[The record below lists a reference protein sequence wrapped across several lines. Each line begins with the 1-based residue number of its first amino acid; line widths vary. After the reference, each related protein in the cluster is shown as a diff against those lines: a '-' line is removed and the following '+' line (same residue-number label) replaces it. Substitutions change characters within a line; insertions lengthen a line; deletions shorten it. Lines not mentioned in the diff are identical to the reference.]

1 MKSIKTLKIGVILS
15 LLFLLSQ
22 NLFAQQFILSDD
34 GLIDNRAKA
43 KINEIA
49 AETKTKTGINV
60 YIYAK
65 STLGLGENIKGKEK
79 FDYIKNYEN
88 QILSSL
94 SKPYVLL
101 TMSVEDMH
109 VNLLTSKGLEKIVD
123 KDDILDGYVVP
134 LLASKDKNTLFAKVS
149 ASMLNGYSAIV
160 DLISEEKKIKIESNA
175 DIGNQGKVSST
186 IWRVFMYTLVVVSLL
201 LYTFAVLRNRK
212 K

>member
-1 MKSIKTLKIGVILS
+1 MKTLKKLKVGVIFS
-15 LLFLLSQ
+15 LLFLFSQ
-22 NLFAQQFILSDD
+22 NLLAQKFILSDD
-34 GLIDNRAKA
+34 GLIDSRAKT

-49 AETKTKTGINV
+49 VETKAKTGLNV

-65 STLGLGENIKGKEK
+65 STLGLDENVKGKEK

-88 QILSSL
+88 QILPTL
-94 SKPYVLL
+94 EKPYVLM

-109 VNLLTSKGLEKIVD
+109 VNLLMSKGLDKFIN

-160 DLISEEKKIKIESNA
+160 DAISEEKKIKIESNA

>member
-1 MKSIKTLKIGVILS
+1 MMTIKNIKIGVIFS
-15 LLFLLSQ
+15 LLFFFSQ
-22 NLFAQQFILSDD
+22 NLLAQNFILSDD
-34 GLIDNRAKA
+34 GLIDNRAKT

-49 AETKTKTGINV
+49 AETKAKTGLNV

-65 STLGLGENIKGKEK
+65 STLGLAQSVKGKEK
-79 FDYIKNYEN
+79 FEYIKNHEK
-88 QILSSL
+88 QILPTL
-94 SKPYVLL
+94 AKPYVLL

-109 VNLLTSKGLEKIVD
+109 VNLLMSEGLEKFID

-134 LLASKDKNTLFAKVS
+134 LLASKDKNSLFAKVS
-149 ASMLNGYSAIV
+149 AAMLNGYSAIV
-160 DLISEEKKIKIESNA
+160 DSIANEKKIKIESNA
-175 DIGNQGKVSST
+175 EIGNQGKVSST